1 VRPRIFVDASA
12 HIALARRDDEHHW
25 DAVAVLK
32 ALQRQRARLYTTNF
46 VVAEAHAMLLRYL
59 GNAAARRFLQDLDRS
74 KVTILI
80 RAEPADEAAARAI
93 IYRQT
98 DKDYSLTD
106 AISFAVMTRLGLR
119 QAFAFDKH
127 FEQYGWQM
135 LQP

>member
-1 VRPRIFVDASA
+1 
-12 HIALARRDDEHHW
+12 
-25 DAVAVLK
+25 
-32 ALQRQRARLYTTNF
+32 
-46 VVAEAHAMLLRYL
+46 MLLRYL